1 MKKYFLEMG
10 FWGRLFVLVTL
21 ATFLLIFTAIIGDI
35 VAYYVFGKDAV
46 VRMDAPVL
54 QLLQTFM
61 AVGLFL
67 LPTVLM
73 VRLCCEGSLGGNL
86 MVSRRPRLLQLLV
99 CIAAIIAASPLV
111 SWLEDVNLQMSF
123 PESMSSVE
131 NWMREREASAAKVV
145 EKLTASPDPWNFVAN
160 LFVLAFLPGLCEE
173 MFFRVGVQ
181 TRLFDDKTRIRGYW
195 AVVLTA
201 VLFSAFHLQF
211 FGFLPR
217 LALGVLLGIFL
228 LLTGNVWYSILAHF
242 VNNMV
247 VVAAAYMTARGVEMA
262 QPQWLATWWAALLGA
277 LATAGLVAVLYKL
290 EKNQKNALKFRD
302 MA

>member
-1 MKKYFLEMG
+1 MKKYFLGLG
-10 FWGRLFVLVTL
+10 FWGRLFAFVTL
-21 ATFLLIFTAIIGDI
+21 ASFLLVFSAIVGDI
-35 VAYYVFGKDAV
+35 VAFYVYGKDAM

-54 QLLQTFM
+54 QLLQTFL

-67 LPTVLM
+67 LPPVIM
-73 VRLCCEGSLGGNL
+73 VKLCCDGSWGGNL

-99 CIAAIIAASPLV
+99 CVAAIIAASPLV
-111 SWLEDVNLQMSF
+111 TWLEDVNLQMSL
-123 PESMSSVE
+123 PESMSSIE

-145 EKLTASPDPWNFVAN
+145 EKLTASPDPWNFAAN

-195 AVVLTA
+195 AVALTA

-228 LLTGNVWYSILAHF
+228 LLTGNVWYSVSAHF

-247 VVAAAYMTARGVEMA
+247 VVTSAYLTARGVEMA
-262 QPQWLATWWAALLGA
+262 QPQWIGTWWAALISA
-277 LATAGLVAVLYKL
+277 LATAGLVAVLFNL
-290 EKNQKNALKFRD
+290 EKKSKNALKFRD
-302 MA
+302 KV